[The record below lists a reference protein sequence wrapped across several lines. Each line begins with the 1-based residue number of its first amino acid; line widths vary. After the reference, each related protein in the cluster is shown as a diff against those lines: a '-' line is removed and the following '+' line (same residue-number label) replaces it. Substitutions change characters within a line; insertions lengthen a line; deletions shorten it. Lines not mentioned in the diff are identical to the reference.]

1 MHTAQSPTV
10 LGAGAGIAVA
20 AIGLLLLPLSATLFV
35 IAAAAGLGAVVA
47 TLSSPREYRT
57 EARHAIA
64 TAAVL
69 AALGGTGTA
78 AYAALGTGAP
88 LVVAVFA
95 GLVLGTQTAV
105 GVLAVAAPATLLTVV
120 AKRLTAETVRTA
132 LTSPAFV
139 GSMVGLVGGCVAIA
153 VAAALF
159 ETPYALLA
167 GMSGAV
173 FGGVTAGALADPAF
187 EPALIHAGVADLLS
201 SAYVFVGFLPALT
214 VVQAEPVWLLT
225 VPYYVP
231 LGAIVAIPVG
241 AVSLLVATTA
251 GTLTFLGK
259 RAAGPT

>member
-1 MHTAQSPTV
+1 MDTAQSPTV
-10 LGAGAGIAVA
+10 VGAGVGIAVA
-20 AIGLLLLPLSATLFV
+20 AIGLLVLPLSYTVFV
-35 IAAAAGLGAVVA
+35 VGAAAGLGAVIA
-47 TLSSPREYRT
+47 TVRSPPQYRT
-57 EARHAIA
+57 EATHALA
-64 TAAVL
+64 TAALL
-69 AALGGTGTA
+69 AALGGTGMA
-78 AYAALGTGAP
+78 AYAALGTAGP
-88 LVVAVFA
+88 LVVAAFA

-105 GVLAVAAPATLLTVV
+105 GALAVAAPATLLTVF
-120 AKRLTAETVRTA
+120 AKRLTVEMVRTA

-139 GSMVGLVGGCVAIA
+139 GSVVGLVGGCVAIA
-153 VAAALF
+153 AGAALF

-214 VVQAEPVWLLT
+214 VVQSDPVWLLT
-225 VPYYVP
+225 LPYYVP

-251 GTLTFLGK
+251 GTLTVLGR
-259 RAAGPT
+259 RAAGPA